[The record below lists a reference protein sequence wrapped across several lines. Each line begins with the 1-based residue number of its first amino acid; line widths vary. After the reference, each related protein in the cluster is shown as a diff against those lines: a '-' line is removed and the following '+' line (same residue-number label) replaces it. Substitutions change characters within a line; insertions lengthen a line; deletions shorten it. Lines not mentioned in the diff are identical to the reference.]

1 MTDKYGVGQDPYCYP
16 HSDVLRN
23 LLDIHSEEELQ
34 KAERELSEI
43 AISRF
48 RLLPPP
54 YDLSVLQHAH
64 KTLFAMFTIGP
75 GSCVPLTSKRDKHF
89 SVLQSEFFQKRKK
102 SLA

>member
-48 RLLPPP
+48 RLLPP
-54 YDLSVLQHAH
+54 L
-64 KTLFAMFTIGP
+64 MI
-75 GSCVPLTSKRDKHF
+75 
-89 SVLQSEFFQKRKK
+89 
-102 SLA
+102 

>member
-64 KTLFAMFTIGP
+64 KTLFCDVYDWAGQLRTVNIKKGQ
-75 GSCVPLTSKRDKHF
+75 K
-89 SVLQSEFFQKRKK
+89 FFCTAERILQKRKK